1 MPASPLHAG
10 PLEEKALGPA
20 KGPVC
25 QESRTLE
32 GVAWVEGD
40 QPELGPSP
48 EHISVGW
55 HRAGS
60 EGAVKAGGP
69 GDLEWEW
76 PGICVPLG
84 VLPVCAGVGG
94 GVYRSERACIYV
106 CWCVYTCVLSTHV
119 YCECGGVGCTSACP
133 QHVHVGTNVSHP
145 SPCVSI
151 TRASLASDL
160 QARTTQGERAYYFW
174 CPHQLLTA
182 LWN

>member
-1 MPASPLHAG
+1 M
-10 PLEEKALGPA
+10 
-20 KGPVC
+20 C

-48 EHISVGW
+48 EHISMGW
-55 HRAGS
+55 HRAGG

-94 GVYRSERACIYV
+94 VFTGVNEHAFMCVGV
-106 CWCVYTCVLSTHV
+106 CT
-119 YCECGGVGCTSACP
+119 GV
-133 QHVHVGTNVSHP
+133 
-145 SPCVSI
+145 CVSVHI
-151 TRASLASDL
+151 VCVHR
-160 QARTTQGERAYYFW
+160 
-174 CPHQLLTA
+174 CVPV
-182 LWN
+182 